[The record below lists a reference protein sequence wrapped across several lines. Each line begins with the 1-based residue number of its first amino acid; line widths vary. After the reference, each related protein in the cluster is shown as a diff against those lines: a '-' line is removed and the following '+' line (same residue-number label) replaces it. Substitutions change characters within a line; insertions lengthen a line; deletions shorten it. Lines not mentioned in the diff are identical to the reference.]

1 MRNPTMNID
10 SFAGSPARH
19 TIARGDRSMR
29 NISKLVSLAA
39 AVAGLSLSTHASA
52 VPNLACAAQNFDSTA
67 TPSLPS
73 GWSSTVDKGA
83 LTTKAFVTR
92 GVGYSDTG
100 ANTAW
105 VDDTND
111 FADISLYSAV
121 YGVVNIGVT
130 PTVSFRHS
138 YVLWA
143 PDAGPSYNG
152 AYDGGVLEVSI
163 NGGDF
168 TDITASGGAITSG
181 GYSTYLDSSFDNPIA
196 QAPLN
201 PARSVWSGN
210 SGGFKT
216 VSVRIP
222 TTAFNGTVQFR
233 WRLGTEGGGRAY
245 DTHAGWWI
253 DSLDYT
259 ALGDVIFRD
268 GFDGACP

>member
-1 MRNPTMNID
+1 MRTSGMNIELL
-10 SFAGSPARH
+10 AGSPARH
-19 TIARGDRSMR
+19 IIARGDRSMR
-29 NISKLVSLAA
+29 NISKLVSLAV
-39 AVAGLSLSTHASA
+39 AVAALSLSTYASA
-52 VPNLACAAQNFDSTA
+52 VPNLTCAVQNFDSTA

-73 GWSSTVDKGA
+73 GWTSNVDKGA
-83 LTTKAFVTR
+83 LSTSAFVTR

-100 ANTAW
+100 ANTAF

-111 FADISLYSAV
+111 YADISLYSAV

-130 PTVSFRHS
+130 PTVTFRHS

-143 PDAGPSYNG
+143 PDAGSSYAG

-168 TDITASGGAITSG
+168 TDITTAGGAITTG
-181 GYSTYLDSSFDNPIA
+181 GYNTFLDSSFDNPIA
-196 QAPLN
+196 QPPLS
-201 PARSVWSGN
+201 PGRSVWSGN

-216 VSVRIP
+216 VTVRVP

-253 DSLDYT
+253 DSLSYS